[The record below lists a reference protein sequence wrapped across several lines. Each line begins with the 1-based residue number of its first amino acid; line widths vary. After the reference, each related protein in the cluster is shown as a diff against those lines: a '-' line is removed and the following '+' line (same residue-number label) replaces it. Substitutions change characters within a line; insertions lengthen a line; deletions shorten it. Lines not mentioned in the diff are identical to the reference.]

1 MAKRKELG
9 KGIRAL
15 LSNIEEKKTPEQQNE
30 IVQELSRNTGMIPIG
45 QIEVNPYQPRTE
57 FDPQELLELSQ
68 SIKTYGLIQPITVRR
83 LNDSQFQLISGER
96 RLRASKLA
104 GLKEVPAYIRLA
116 NDQELLEM
124 ALVEN
129 IQRSNLNAI
138 EIGIS
143 YQRLIDECQL
153 THESMADRVGKD
165 RSTISNYIRLLK
177 LPPPIQNALKEGTI
191 SMGHARSLAGITD
204 VDQQLYVFNE
214 LISKGLSV
222 RALEAFIKDRNTP
235 KEKPSN
241 NAVPFQAELTK
252 MSDTLSH
259 KYNTKV
265 SINRKENGKGFIT
278 FNFNN
283 DDELNELFEIM
294 DQSK

>member
-15 LSNIEEKKTPEQQNE
+15 LSNIEDKNSPEQRTE
-30 IVQELSRNTGMIPIG
+30 VVQELSRNTGMIRTSE
-45 QIEVNPYQPRTE
+45 IEVNPFQPRTE
-57 FDPQELLELSQ
+57 FDPKELEELAQ
-68 SIKTYGLIQPITVRR
+68 SLRTYGLIQPITVRR
-83 LNDSQFQLISGER
+83 LNDSQYQLISGER

-104 GLKEVPAYIRLA
+104 GLAEIPAYVRIV

-138 EIGIS
+138 EVGIS

-153 THESMADRVGKD
+153 THETMAERVGKD
-165 RSTISNYIRLLK
+165 RSTITNYIRLLK
-177 LPPPIQNALKEGTI
+177 LPPPIQNALKTSSI
-191 SMGHARSLAGITD
+191 SMGHARALAGISEID
-204 VDQQLYVFNE
+204 RQLYVFNE

-222 RALEAFIKDRNTP
+222 RALEQFIKSYNSP
-235 KEKPSN
+235 KSAKSKSSDDQT
-241 NAVPFQAELTK
+241 FKAELTK

-265 SINRKENGKGFIT
+265 SIVRNADGKGVIT
-278 FNFNN
+278 FNFLN
-283 DDELNELFEIM
+283 DNELNDLFESM
-294 DQSK
+294 E

>member
-15 LSNIEEKKTPEQQNE
+15 LSNIEDKNTPEQRTQV
-30 IVQELSRNTGMIPIG
+30 VQELSRTTGMISTTEV
-45 QIEVNPYQPRTE
+45 EVNPYQPRTE
-57 FDPQELLELSQ
+57 FDPKELEELAQ
-68 SIKTYGLIQPITVRR
+68 SLRTYGLIQPITVRR
-83 LNDSQFQLISGER
+83 LNDQKYQLISGER

-104 GLKEVPAYIRLA
+104 GLSEIPAYIRIV

-138 EIGIS
+138 EVGIS

-153 THESMADRVGKD
+153 THETMAERVGKD

-177 LPPPIQNALKEGTI
+177 LPPPIQNALKTRTI
-191 SMGHARSLAGITD
+191 SMGHARALVGVTE
-204 VDQQLYVFNE
+204 VENQLSIFNT
-214 LISKGLSV
+214 LISNGLSV
-222 RALEAFIKDRNTP
+222 RALEQFIKSYNDVTP
-235 KEKPSN
+235 QKVTTKEEPYK
-241 NAVPFQAELTK
+241 AEITK

-265 SINRKENGKGFIT
+265 AIIRKNNGKGSIT
-278 FNFNN
+278 FNFQN
-283 DDELNELFEIM
+283 DDELNDLFESM
-294 DQSK
+294 E